1 MGGLNSLSILRDLTD
16 VRSKI
21 QEKQACAV
29 KLNEVAI
36 LSPSLMYSFRY
47 YVYLFSS
54 GVVSDEGPPLR
65 AMIETAQESSL
76 KQS

>member
-16 VRSKI
+16 VRLKI
-21 QEKQACAV
+21 QEKQAFAV
-29 KLNEVAI
+29 KLNEVTI

-76 KQS
+76 